1 MKPTSRPVLPVP
13 DVWFA
18 IPGDPDTLTGGY
30 VYARRLTAALPATGW
45 TPRPLSWPGSF
56 PTPTDDDLRAV
67 RRSLEALPAGATV
80 LIDGLAFG
88 ALPTAV
94 LDGLNLRLV
103 ALVHHPLA
111 RETGLSPADAAR
123 FETSERAAL
132 ARALR
137 VIVTSPVTAR
147 TLVDDFGVPAA
158 KLHVALP
165 GTDPGARAV
174 AAHAV
179 PLILTVGTLTPRKG
193 HDVLISALARIADLP
208 WTSRIIGSKERDTA
222 TSAKLRD
229 LAAHHRLE
237 DRVTFAGEM
246 KADAL
251 REVYS
256 RADVFALA
264 SRYEGYGMV
273 FSEALAH
280 GLPIVACAA
289 GAVTETVPADAGVL
303 VPPDDADAFADA
315 LRQVLTD
322 AALRARLADASWR
335 HGQTLPRWSDTA
347 AAVAGALSQAL
358 EEAA

>member
-1 MKPTSRPVLPVP
+1 MP

-30 VYARRLTAALPATGW
+30 VYARRLMQALPAAGW
-45 TPRPLSWPGSF
+45 TPRLVSWPGSF
-56 PTPTDDDLRAV
+56 PSPTDDDLRTV
-67 RRSLEALPAGATV
+67 RNSLEGLPAGATV
-80 LIDGLAFG
+80 MIDGLAYG
-88 ALPTAV
+88 ALPLSV

-111 RETGLSPADAAR
+111 RETGISALDAVR
-123 FETSERAAL
+123 LEKSERAAL
-132 ARALR
+132 TRALR

-147 TLVDDFGVPAA
+147 TVAADFGVPTA

-165 GTDPGARAV
+165 GTDPAHRA
-174 AAHAV
+174 AGTGAV

-193 HDVLISALARIADLP
+193 HDVLIAALAQIKDIP
-208 WTSRIIGSKERDTA
+208 WSSRIVGGPRDPATA
-222 TSAKLRD
+222 AKLRALVD
-229 LAAHHRLE
+229 HHQLA
-237 DRVTFAGEM
+237 DRITFAGEM
-246 KADAL
+246 DAAAL
-251 REVYS
+251 SAVYD

-289 GAVTETVPADAGVL
+289 GAVTDTVPADAGML
-303 VPPDDADAFADA
+303 VPVDNPAAFAVA

-322 AALRARLADASWR
+322 KEAHARLAEAAWR
-335 HGQTLPRWSDTA
+335 HGQTLPTWNDTA
-347 AAVAGALSQAL
+347 ATVARALTL
-358 EEAA
+358 TLEAAA